1 MRFKIGKLEILAERK
16 PSKPELDELGATGSS
31 VFAGVI
37 TEEYNSELQGQKG
50 ILVYEKMR
58 KSDSRVK
65 SAIMVCELPLR
76 AATWSVVPAS
86 DEEQDVQIA
95 EFVENNLLSGMT
107 ITWDS
112 FLHHALLMLP
122 FGFSIFEKVWEI
134 RDNQVVYRK
143 LAPRLPKTLS
153 KWILDETGGLA
164 GIEQS
169 AWRNNEYKTIQIPV
183 EKLLVFTNERE
194 GSNYEGVSIL
204 RSAYKHWYYK
214 DNFYRID
221 GIAAERHATGVP
233 YFKHPST
240 AQKADKDRLDEIG
253 QHLQAH
259 EQQYVRLAEDY
270 EFDIKGVSG
279 AIRDI
284 MPSIQHHDRKIAES
298 VLADFL
304 DLGAGDRGS
313 WALSKDKSSF
323 FLMSLGAVGKNIC
336 DTMNEYAIKPLVDYN
351 FQVKAYPKLK
361 VSGLE
366 TRDMQVYAQ
375 TVTSLF
381 NASAI
386 TPDFKTENHL
396 REQLEFPL
404 KEEKDYE
411 KPSKAAPAQFAE
423 TVKKKRDLTPAEKFV
438 AFGEIEKKLDDTEE
452 LFVYSVKDIIAQ
464 QIENLVTEAVKIIEK
479 RQLDKLD
486 SIEVRYKT
494 QMADKVYAI
503 LKDLLKYGKE
513 QVKQEISAQK
523 GTQLIE
529 PPPIRPDDVK
539 LIEEYLR
546 ARAKATSNQMSNK
559 LKLFITFEI
568 LKQIK
573 TGVLDRD
580 VLRQGL
586 IDLSD
591 RELVA
596 AAKLSTSE
604 AFNFGRSVAA
614 ATMADDIERVQYSA
628 ILDGNQCEI
637 CEPLDGQEWPYS
649 DPRTEKYASG
659 NPDCLGGG
667 RCRCVLIYIY
677 RSESKAVV

>member
-1 MRFKIGKLEILAERK
+1 
-16 PSKPELDELGATGSS
+16 
-31 VFAGVI
+31 
-37 TEEYNSELQGQKG
+37 
-50 ILVYEKMR
+50 
-58 KSDSRVK
+58 
-65 SAIMVCELPLR
+65 
-76 AATWSVVPAS
+76 
-86 DEEQDVQIA
+86 
-95 EFVENNLLSGMT
+95 
-107 ITWDS
+107 
-112 FLHHALLMLP
+112 
-122 FGFSIFEKVWEI
+122 
-134 RDNQVVYRK
+134 
-143 LAPRLPKTLS
+143 
-153 KWILDETGGLA
+153 
-164 GIEQS
+164 
-169 AWRNNEYKTIQIPV
+169 
-183 EKLLVFTNERE
+183 
-194 GSNYEGVSIL
+194 
-204 RSAYKHWYYK
+204 
-214 DNFYRID
+214 
-221 GIAAERHATGVP
+221 
-233 YFKHPST
+233 
-240 AQKADKDRLDEIG
+240 RLDEIG

-336 DTMNEYAIKPLVDYN
+336 DTMNEYAVKPLVNYN
-351 FQVKAYPKLK
+351 FQVKDYPKLK

-375 TVTSLF
+375 NVTALF
-381 NASAI
+381 NAGAI
-386 TPDFKTENHL
+386 TPDFETENHL

-411 KPSKAAPAQFAE
+411 KPLKPAQFAE
-423 TVKKKRDLTPAEKFV
+423 AVKKKRDLTPAEKFV
-438 AFGEIEKKLDDTEE
+438 SFGEIEKKLDDTEE
-452 LFVYSVKDIIAQ
+452 LFVRSVKDVIAQ

-539 LIEEYLR
+539 LIEEFLKAR
-546 ARAKATSNQMSNK
+546 ARATSTQMANK
-559 LKLFITFEI
+559 LKQFVTFEI

-586 IDLSD
+586 IELSD

-614 ATMADDIERVQYSA
+614 ATMADDIEWVQYSA

-637 CEPLDGQEWPYS
+637 CEPL
-649 DPRTEKYASG
+649 
-659 NPDCLGGG
+659 
-667 RCRCVLIYIY
+667 
-677 RSESKAVV
+677 